1 MGHAPGKRC
10 FARESAYVP
19 PSDTLEV
26 ELIEIWEQI
35 LGVTHIGIQDDF
47 FQLGGHSLLA
57 ARMFAR
63 VEEKLQKKLPFATL
77 FRGATIEKLAE
88 VIRAEG
94 WTSHWSVLVP
104 IHEQGTKPPLYLV
117 HGLRG
122 NVLTFY
128 GLRHHIPADQPLYGI
143 QADGL
148 GTGSAS
154 LVSIP
159 EMAEHYIKEIRT
171 VATAWALFP
180 GRILCRRL
188 GSL

>member
-1 MGHAPGKRC
+1 MGSPPREEIC
-10 FARESAYVP
+10 ARESAYVP
-19 PSDTLEV
+19 PTDTLEV

-94 WTSHWSVLVP
+94 WTSHWSVS
-104 IHEQGTKPPLYLV
+104 
-117 HGLRG
+117 
-122 NVLTFY
+122 
-128 GLRHHIPADQPLYGI
+128 
-143 QADGL
+143 
-148 GTGSAS
+148 GSS
-154 LVSIP
+154 P
-159 EMAEHYIKEIRT
+159 
-171 VATAWALFP
+171 
-180 GRILCRRL
+180 
-188 GSL
+188 